1 MAIVPRCAWC
11 ARVKKDLGLVLLV
24 VKKKKLER
32 WFSTVGRTGK
42 WVDDDNNELWTAHIC
57 MPCYEQLGGSFN
69 VLVPPS
75 QNLLGEVKEK
85 EDELS
90 ERLQTDIAMLRLSP
104 PNKHIQGIGIR
115 VNDEYEVVLLED

>member
-1 MAIVPRCAWC
+1 MATLNRCAWC
-11 ARVKKDLGLVLLV
+11 SSVKKDLGLVLLV
-24 VKKKKLER
+24 VRKKKLER
-32 WFSTVGRTGK
+32 WYSTVGRTGK
-42 WVDDDNNELWTAHIC
+42 WVDDDDNELWTAHIC
-57 MPCYEQLGGSFN
+57 MPCYEQLGGSFS
-69 VLVPPS
+69 VVVPPS

-115 VNDEYEVVLLED
+115 VDDAYEIVLLEE